1 MSVGRG
7 LGEPGAGP
15 VAVGGAMGD
24 WVQVQ
29 AGWGV
34 TGLLPLG
41 DLSSQVHWSEASLG

>member
-41 DLSSQVHWSEASLG
+41 VSARKSTGARLL